1 MRLLATLAMVLVP
14 VSTIAAAGEV
24 ITGPAR
30 VIDGDTL
37 EVAGARVMQIEERWS
52 RERPNCRRSRV

>member
-1 MRLLATLAMVLVP
+1 MSRLVTYTLILILASAIALAD
-14 VSTIAAAGEV
+14 

-52 RERPNCRRSRV
+52 RERSNCRRSRV